1 MPKSHNTSDNVFW
14 LIKQPLHQEVI
25 ILTAQLLFD
34 YVLLIIG
41 LRLDPVDTG
50 HKLNVHKTF
59 RRRPG
64 RLLNVLCTF
73 NLRRV
78 STGRILRLIFDEC
91 INFESSNITAFAI
104 QTSTLLNPFQNNVSF
119 LFPLK
124 MSEKFSDDS
133 KGHRNGKLT
142 WNGLK

>member
-1 MPKSHNTSDNVFW
+1 MTYKAAFAF
-14 LIKQPLHQEVI
+14 LCICGLLHQELI
-25 ILTAQLLFD
+25 ILTAQLHFD

-50 HKLNVHKTF
+50 HELNVHKTF

-73 NLRRV
+73 SLRRV
-78 STGRILRLIFDEC
+78 STGRILRLIFDEY
-91 INFESSNITAFAI
+91 INFESSNITEFAI
-104 QTSTLLNPFQNNVSF
+104 QTSTLLNPFQANVSF
-119 LFPLK
+119 LYPLK

-133 KGHRNGKLT
+133 REHRNGKPT
-142 WNGLK
+142 CNGLK